1 MKGRL
6 AAAVGLAALV
16 SGCVTGKEGTEYAV
30 IMRQIG
36 PPKAGLSR
44 VVFLSEKG
52 SRESGACELA
62 IDNRTIGRVLPGTYS
77 YADIP
82 AGEHALIATQAL
94 FPGNTKLD
102 FSSQGGRTHFFVV
115 RNSDK
120 SKAMAGGA
128 LVGGLTGALVMAAV
142 SSNNPNQGPV
152 DIYPLDEPTA
162 RLAVADLRQVE

>member
-1 MKGRL
+1 MLGRL
-6 AAAVGLAALV
+6 GAAIGLALLV

-36 PPKAGLSR
+36 PPRAGQAR

-62 IDNRTIGRVLPGTYS
+62 VDNRTVGRVLPGTYA

-82 AGEHALIATQAL
+82 AGNHALVATQAL
-94 FPGNTKLD
+94 FPGNTRMD
-102 FSSQGGRTHFFVV
+102 FSTQAGRTQFFVV

-162 RLAVADLRQVE
+162 RLAIADLRQVE